1 MKFCTKLMLVS
12 LVFLLLKPSLVFAQT
27 YPDVVEL
34 KVEGNQQV
42 DTNYILSVVGTKV
55 GQPVDKEQL
64 DKDIEAIYNLGFF
77 AYVDVMIEPLVEG
90 VGVTYVVQENPIVRE
105 VRFEGNEVYTEEE
118 LKELVFTKPGNI
130 FNSVFFRHDLERIRD
145 KYQED
150 GYVMMRIQDVQI
162 QEGIITVK
170 ILEPK
175 VGEIVVQ
182 GNEKTETFVIERE
195 IKLKSGDYFNAKVLR
210 HSLNK
215 LQRLGYFETVNVGF
229 EPTEDP
235 SIVNIIVSVEE
246 QRTGRIGLTIGHGS
260 SSGWSGGLSYEDTNW
275 KGLGR
280 TASVGFETGK
290 RDQYWITYE
299 EPFMD
304 VDYYSW
310 RVNLF
315 RWEWEDIENYVGG
328 ESVFEYEE
336 TRTGISVGA
345 GKKFPRDP
353 RLSWY
358 ATLNWHDSDI
368 SEDSVNWFLF
378 RTDKEKKEL
387 IDWMKKYDIAGKY
400 IDRDATFDSEES
412 RKLATERIKDKYFN
426 EHMQSGKTFSV
437 TGRLQRSTLD
447 EYLSYPKGDVMSINV
462 EQALDF
468 LGSDWNFTKYWFEA
482 RYYTPVTR
490 IGEVFDIEL
499 GTRDT
504 PVLFAAR
511 VRAGFSSGDI
521 PFMDQYF
528 IGGDRDLRG
537 YEEDEFYG
545 TEMLLA
551 NFELRIPIEEAFG
564 LVFFYDAG
572 NAWGDSDPFIDY
584 LYKTVGHGAK
594 RSSSFDLSD
603 LHDSYGIGVRVRTP
617 LGNLRIDLAEGEY
630 ETYTHFGFGE
640 LF

>member
-1 MKFCTKLMLVS
+1 MKFFIRIVIFS
-12 LVFLLLKPSLVFAQT
+12 LVFMLLNSPLAFAQT
-27 YPDVVEL
+27 MPNVVAVE
-34 KVEGNQQV
+34 VEGNRQV
-42 DTNYILSVVGTKV
+42 DTNYILSIVGTKA
-55 GQPVDKEQL
+55 GQPAEREQI
-64 DKDIEAIYNLGFF
+64 DKDVEAIYNLGFF
-77 AYVDVMIEPLVEG
+77 SYVDVRVEPVADG
-90 VGVTYVVQENPIVRE
+90 IKVVYVVQENPVVKEI
-105 VRFEGNEVYTEEE
+105 RFEGNEVYSEDE

-130 FNSVFFRHDLERIRD
+130 FNSVFFRHDLERIRN

-150 GYVMMRIQDVQI
+150 GYAMMRVRDVQI
-162 QEGIITVK
+162 EEGVITVK

-175 VGEIVVQ
+175 VGEIAVQ
-182 GNEKTETFVIERE
+182 GNEKTKTYVIERE
-195 IKLKSGDYFNAKVLR
+195 IKLKPGDHFNAKVLR

-229 EPTEDP
+229 EPTQDP
-235 SIVNIIVSVEE
+235 AFVNIIVSVEE

-310 RVNLF
+310 RVNLY
-315 RWEWEDIENYVGG
+315 RWEWDDIENYIGG

-345 GKKFPRDP
+345 GKKFKRDP
-353 RLSWY
+353 KLSWY
-358 ATLNWHDSDI
+358 ATLDWHDSEISYDDI
-368 SEDSVNWFLF
+368 HWYSEFNKAA
-378 RTDKEKKEL
+378 KEVS
-387 IDWMKKYDIAGKY
+387 DNDTTGKY
-400 IDRDATFDSEES
+400 RGKEVKEIQRMYFD
-412 RKLATERIKDKYFN
+412 
-426 EHMQSGKTFSV
+426 EHMQSGKTFSI

-447 EYLSYPKGDVMSINV
+447 EYLSYPKGDVVSLNV

-468 LGSDWNFTKYWFEA
+468 LGSDWDFTKYWLEA

-490 IGEVFDIEL
+490 IGEIFDIDL
-499 GTRDT
+499 GTEDT
-504 PVLFAAR
+504 PVIFAAR
-511 VRAGFSSGDI
+511 VRAGFSSGEI

-528 IGGDRDLRG
+528 LGGDKDLRG

-545 TEMLLA
+545 TEMFLA
-551 NFELRIPIEEAFG
+551 NFEIRIPIEQAFG

-572 NAWGDSDPFIDY
+572 NAWGDSDPLIDY
-584 LYKTVGHGAK
+584 LYRTVGRGGS

>member
-1 MKFCTKLMLVS
+1 MKFFIRIVIFS
-12 LVFLLLKPSLVFAQT
+12 LVFMLLNSPLAFAQT
-27 YPDVVEL
+27 MPNVVAVE
-34 KVEGNQQV
+34 VEGNRQV
-42 DTNYILSVVGTKV
+42 DTNYILSIVGTKA
-55 GQPVDKEQL
+55 GQPAEREQI
-64 DKDIEAIYNLGFF
+64 DKDVEAIYNLGFF
-77 AYVDVMIEPLVEG
+77 SYVDVRVEPVADG
-90 VGVTYVVQENPIVRE
+90 IKVVYVVQENPVVKEI
-105 VRFEGNEVYTEEE
+105 RFEGNEVYSEDE

-130 FNSVFFRHDLERIRD
+130 FNSVFFRHDLERIRN

-150 GYVMMRIQDVQI
+150 GYAMMRVRDVQI
-162 QEGIITVK
+162 EEGVITVK

-175 VGEIVVQ
+175 VGEIAVQ
-182 GNEKTETFVIERE
+182 GNEKTKTYVIERE
-195 IKLKSGDYFNAKVLR
+195 IKLKPGDHFNAKVLR

-229 EPTEDP
+229 EPTQDP
-235 SIVNIIVSVEE
+235 AFVNIIVSVEE

-310 RVNLF
+310 RVNLY
-315 RWEWEDIENYVGG
+315 RWEWDDIENYIGG

-345 GKKFPRDP
+345 GKKFKRDP

-358 ATLNWHDSDI
+358 ATLDWYDSEISYDDI
-368 SEDSVNWFLF
+368 HWYSEFNKAA
-378 RTDKEKKEL
+378 KEVS
-387 IDWMKKYDIAGKY
+387 DNDTTGKY
-400 IDRDATFDSEES
+400 RGKEVKEIQRMYFD
-412 RKLATERIKDKYFN
+412 
-426 EHMQSGKTFSV
+426 EHMQSGKTFSI

-447 EYLSYPKGDVMSINV
+447 EYLSYPKGDVVSLNV

-468 LGSDWNFTKYWFEA
+468 LGSDWDFTKYWLEA

-490 IGEVFDIEL
+490 IGEIFDIDL
-499 GTRDT
+499 GTEDT
-504 PVLFAAR
+504 PVIFAAR
-511 VRAGFSSGDI
+511 VRAGFSSGEI

-528 IGGDRDLRG
+528 LGGDKDLRG

-545 TEMLLA
+545 TEMFLA
-551 NFELRIPIEEAFG
+551 NFEIRIPIEQAFG

-572 NAWGDSDPFIDY
+572 NAWGDSDPLIDY
-584 LYKTVGHGAK
+584 LYRTVGRGGS

>member
-195 IKLKSGDYFNAKVLR
+195 IKLKTGDYFNAKVLR

>member
-1 MKFCTKLMLVS
+1 MKFFIRIVIFS
-12 LVFLLLKPSLVFAQT
+12 LVFMLLNSPLAFAQT
-27 YPDVVEL
+27 MPNVVAVE
-34 KVEGNQQV
+34 VEGNRQV
-42 DTNYILSVVGTKV
+42 DTNYILSIVGTKV
-55 GQPVDKEQL
+55 GQPAEREQI
-64 DKDIEAIYNLGFF
+64 DKDVEAIYNLGFF
-77 AYVDVMIEPLVEG
+77 SYVDVRVEPVADG
-90 VGVTYVVQENPIVRE
+90 IKVVYVVQENPVVKEI
-105 VRFEGNEVYTEEE
+105 RFEGNEVYSEDE

-130 FNSVFFRHDLERIRD
+130 FNSVFFRHDLERIRN

-150 GYVMMRIQDVQI
+150 GYAMMRVRDVQI
-162 QEGIITVK
+162 EEGVITVK

-175 VGEIVVQ
+175 VGEIAVQ
-182 GNEKTETFVIERE
+182 GNEKTKTYVIERE
-195 IKLKSGDYFNAKVLR
+195 IKLKPGDHFNAKVLR

-229 EPTEDP
+229 EPTQDP
-235 SIVNIIVSVEE
+235 AFVNIIVSVEE

-310 RVNLF
+310 RVNLY
-315 RWEWEDIENYVGG
+315 RWEWDDIENYIGG

-345 GKKFPRDP
+345 GKKFKRDP

-358 ATLNWHDSDI
+358 ATLDWHDSDI
-368 SEDSVNWFLF
+368 PEDSINWYLF
-378 RTDKEKKEL
+378 RTPDERQDL
-387 IDWMKKYDIAGKY
+387 LNWMNEHDTSGKYAGKSVEEIQRMY
-400 IDRDATFDSEES
+400 FD
-412 RKLATERIKDKYFN
+412 
-426 EHMQSGKTFSV
+426 EHMQSGKTFSIS
-437 TGRLQRSTLD
+437 GRLQRSTLD
-447 EYLSYPKGDVMSINV
+447 EYLSYPKGDVVSLNV

-468 LGSDWNFTKYWFEA
+468 LGSDWDFTKYWLEA

-490 IGEVFDIEL
+490 IGEIFDIDL
-499 GTRDT
+499 GTEDT
-504 PVLFAAR
+504 PVIFAAR
-511 VRAGFSSGDI
+511 VRAGFSSGEI

-528 IGGDRDLRG
+528 LGGDKDLRG

-545 TEMLLA
+545 TEMFLA
-551 NFELRIPIEEAFG
+551 NFEIRIPIEQAFG

-572 NAWGDSDPFIDY
+572 NAWGDSDPLIDY
-584 LYKTVGHGAK
+584 LYRTVGRGGS

>member
-90 VGVTYVVQENPIVRE
+90 VRVTYVVQENPIVRE

-345 GKKFPRDP
+345 GKKLPRDP

-368 SEDSVNWFLF
+368 PEDSVNWFLF

-387 IDWMKKYDIAGKY
+387 IDWMVKHDVGKKY
-400 IDRDATFDSEES
+400 IDPES
-412 RKLATERIKDKYFN
+412 IGEIPDDEIVKRIQDKYFE
-426 EHMQSGKTFSV
+426 EHMKSGKTFSV

>member
-90 VGVTYVVQENPIVRE
+90 VRVTYVVQENPIVRE

-387 IDWMKKYDIAGKY
+387 IDWMVKHDVGKKY
-400 IDRDATFDSEES
+400 IDPES
-412 RKLATERIKDKYFN
+412 IGEIPDDEIVKRIQDKYFE

-572 NAWGDSDPFIDY
+572 NAWGDSDPFVDY
-584 LYKTVGHGAK
+584 LYRTVGHGAK
-594 RSSSFDLSD
+594 RTSSFDISD

>member
-1 MKFCTKLMLVS
+1 MKFFIRIVIFS
-12 LVFLLLKPSLVFAQT
+12 LVFMLLNSPLAFAQT
-27 YPDVVEL
+27 MPNVVAVE
-34 KVEGNQQV
+34 VEGNRQV
-42 DTNYILSVVGTKV
+42 DTNYILSIVGTKA
-55 GQPVDKEQL
+55 GQPAEREQI
-64 DKDIEAIYNLGFF
+64 DKDVEAIYNLGFF
-77 AYVDVMIEPLVEG
+77 SYVDVRVEPVADG
-90 VGVTYVVQENPIVRE
+90 IKVVYVVQENPVVKEI
-105 VRFEGNEVYTEEE
+105 RFEGNEVYSEDE

-130 FNSVFFRHDLERIRD
+130 FNSVFFRHDLERIRN

-150 GYVMMRIQDVQI
+150 GYAMMRVRDVQI
-162 QEGIITVK
+162 EEGVITVK

-175 VGEIVVQ
+175 VGEIAVQ
-182 GNEKTETFVIERE
+182 GNEKTKTYVIERE
-195 IKLKSGDYFNAKVLR
+195 IKLKPGDHFNAKVLR

-229 EPTEDP
+229 EPTQDP
-235 SIVNIIVSVEE
+235 AFVNIIVSVEE

-310 RVNLF
+310 RVNLY
-315 RWEWEDIENYVGG
+315 RWEWDDIENYIGG

-345 GKKFPRDP
+345 GKKFKRDP

-358 ATLNWHDSDI
+358 ATLDWHDSDI
-368 SEDSVNWFLF
+368 PYEDIIWRNEFKSAA
-378 RTDKEKKEL
+378 KEVS
-387 IDWMKKYDIAGKY
+387 DNDTTGKY
-400 IDRDATFDSEES
+400 RGKEVEEIQRIYFD
-412 RKLATERIKDKYFN
+412 
-426 EHMQSGKTFSV
+426 EHMQSGKTFSI

-447 EYLSYPKGDVMSINV
+447 EYLSYPKGDVVSLNV

-468 LGSDWNFTKYWFEA
+468 LGSDWDFTKYWLEA

-490 IGEVFDIEL
+490 IGEIFDIDL
-499 GTRDT
+499 GTEDT
-504 PVLFAAR
+504 PVIFAAR
-511 VRAGFSSGDI
+511 VRAGFSSGEI

-528 IGGDRDLRG
+528 LGGDKDLRG

-545 TEMLLA
+545 TEMFLA
-551 NFELRIPIEEAFG
+551 NFEIRIPIEQAFG

-572 NAWGDSDPFIDY
+572 NAWGDSDPLIDY
-584 LYKTVGHGAK
+584 LYRTVGRGGS

>member
-1 MKFCTKLMLVS
+1 MKFFIRIVIFS
-12 LVFLLLKPSLVFAQT
+12 LVFMLLNSPLAFAQT
-27 YPDVVEL
+27 MPNVVAVE
-34 KVEGNQQV
+34 VEGNRQV
-42 DTNYILSVVGTKV
+42 DTNYILSIVGTKA
-55 GQPVDKEQL
+55 GQPAEREQI
-64 DKDIEAIYNLGFF
+64 DKDVESIYNLGFF
-77 AYVDVMIEPLVEG
+77 SYVDVRVEPVADG
-90 VGVTYVVQENPIVRE
+90 IKVVYVVQENPVVKEI
-105 VRFEGNEVYTEEE
+105 RFEGNEVYSEDE

-130 FNSVFFRHDLERIRD
+130 FNSVFFRHDLERIRN

-150 GYVMMRIQDVQI
+150 GYAMMRVRDVQI
-162 QEGIITVK
+162 EEGVITVK

-175 VGEIVVQ
+175 VGEIAVQ
-182 GNEKTETFVIERE
+182 GNEKTKTYVIERE
-195 IKLKSGDYFNAKVLR
+195 IKLKPGDHFNAKVLR

-215 LQRLGYFETVNVGF
+215 LQRMGYFETVNVGF
-229 EPTEDP
+229 EPTQDP
-235 SIVNIIVSVEE
+235 AFVNIIVSVEE

-275 KGLGR
+275 KGLGH

-290 RDQYWITYE
+290 RDQYWISYE

-310 RVNLF
+310 RVNLY
-315 RWEWEDIENYVGG
+315 RWEWDDIENYIGG

-345 GKKFPRDP
+345 GKKFKRDP

-358 ATLNWHDSDI
+358 ATLDWHDSDI
-368 SEDSVNWFLF
+368 SYDDIRWYSDF
-378 RTDKEKKEL
+378 RSAAEEVSQSDTT
-387 IDWMKKYDIAGKY
+387 GKY
-400 IDRDATFDSEES
+400 KGKSVEEIQRIYFD
-412 RKLATERIKDKYFN
+412 
-426 EHMQSGKTFSV
+426 EHMQSGKTFSI

-447 EYLSYPKGDVMSINV
+447 EYLSYPKGDVVSLNV

-468 LGSDWNFTKYWFEA
+468 LGSDWDFTKYWLEA

-490 IGEVFDIEL
+490 IGEIFDIDL
-499 GTRDT
+499 GTEDT
-504 PVLFAAR
+504 PVIFAAR
-511 VRAGFSSGDI
+511 VRAGFSSGEI

-528 IGGDRDLRG
+528 LGGDRDLRG

-551 NFELRIPIEEAFG
+551 NFELRIPIEQAFG

-572 NAWGDSDPFIDY
+572 NAWGDSDPLIDH
-584 LYKTVGHGAK
+584 LYRTVGHGGR
-594 RSSSFDLSD
+594 RSSSFDISD

>member
-90 VGVTYVVQENPIVRE
+90 VRVTYVVQENPIVRE

-378 RTDKEKKEL
+378 RTDKERKEL

-400 IDRDATFDSEES
+400 IDRNAYFDDEFS
-412 RKLATERIKDKYFN
+412 RWLATEKIKDKYFE

-594 RSSSFDLSD
+594 RSSSFDISD

>member
-90 VGVTYVVQENPIVRE
+90 VRVTYVVQENPIVRE

-368 SEDSVNWFLF
+368 PEDSVNWFLF

-387 IDWMKKYDIAGKY
+387 IDWMVKHDVGKKY
-400 IDRDATFDSEES
+400 IDPES
-412 RKLATERIKDKYFN
+412 IGEIPDDEIVKRIQDKYFE

>member
-1 MKFCTKLMLVS
+1 MKFFIRIVIFS
-12 LVFLLLKPSLVFAQT
+12 LVFMLLNSPLAFAQT
-27 YPDVVEL
+27 MPNVVAVE
-34 KVEGNQQV
+34 VEGNRQV
-42 DTNYILSVVGTKV
+42 DTNYILSIVGTKA
-55 GQPVDKEQL
+55 GQPAEREQI
-64 DKDIEAIYNLGFF
+64 DKDVEAIYNLGFF
-77 AYVDVMIEPLVEG
+77 SYVDVRVEPVADG
-90 VGVTYVVQENPIVRE
+90 IKVVYVVQENPVVKEI
-105 VRFEGNEVYTEEE
+105 RFEGNEVYSEDE

-130 FNSVFFRHDLERIRD
+130 FNSVFFRHDLERIRN

-150 GYVMMRIQDVQI
+150 GYAMMRVRDVQI
-162 QEGIITVK
+162 EEGVITVK

-175 VGEIVVQ
+175 VGEIAVQ
-182 GNEKTETFVIERE
+182 GNEKTKTYVIERE
-195 IKLKSGDYFNAKVLR
+195 IKLKPGDHFNAKVLR

-229 EPTEDP
+229 EPTQDP
-235 SIVNIIVSVEE
+235 AFVNIIVSVEE

-310 RVNLF
+310 RVNLY
-315 RWEWEDIENYVGG
+315 RWEWDDIENYIGG

-345 GKKFPRDP
+345 GKKFKRDP

-358 ATLNWHDSDI
+358 ATLDWHDSEISYDDI
-368 SEDSVNWFLF
+368 HWYSEFNKAA
-378 RTDKEKKEL
+378 KEVS
-387 IDWMKKYDIAGKY
+387 DNDTTGKY
-400 IDRDATFDSEES
+400 RGKEVKEIQRMYFD
-412 RKLATERIKDKYFN
+412 
-426 EHMQSGKTFSV
+426 EHMQSGKTFSI

-447 EYLSYPKGDVMSINV
+447 EYLSYPKGDVVSLNV

-468 LGSDWNFTKYWFEA
+468 LGSDWDFTKYWLEA

-490 IGEVFDIEL
+490 IGEIFDIDL
-499 GTRDT
+499 GTEDT
-504 PVLFAAR
+504 PVIFAAR
-511 VRAGFSSGDI
+511 VRAGFSSGEI

-528 IGGDRDLRG
+528 LGGDKDLRG

-545 TEMLLA
+545 TEMFLA
-551 NFELRIPIEEAFG
+551 NFEIRIPIEQAFG

-572 NAWGDSDPFIDY
+572 NAWGDSDPLIDY
-584 LYKTVGHGAK
+584 LYRTVGHGGS

>member
-1 MKFCTKLMLVS
+1 MKFFIRIVIFS
-12 LVFLLLKPSLVFAQT
+12 LVFMLLNSPLAFAQT
-27 YPDVVEL
+27 MPNVVAVE
-34 KVEGNQQV
+34 VEGNRQV
-42 DTNYILSVVGTKV
+42 DTNYILSIVGTKA
-55 GQPVDKEQL
+55 GQPAEREQI
-64 DKDIEAIYNLGFF
+64 DKDVEAIYNLGFF
-77 AYVDVMIEPLVEG
+77 SYVDVRVEPVADG
-90 VGVTYVVQENPIVRE
+90 IKVVYVVQENPVVKEI
-105 VRFEGNEVYTEEE
+105 RFEGNEVYSEDE

-130 FNSVFFRHDLERIRD
+130 FNSVFFRHDLERIRN
-145 KYQED
+145 KYQDD
-150 GYVMMRIQDVQI
+150 GYAMMRVRDVQI
-162 QEGIITVK
+162 EEGVITVK

-175 VGEIVVQ
+175 VGEIAVQ
-182 GNEKTETFVIERE
+182 GNEKTKTYVIERE
-195 IKLKSGDYFNAKVLR
+195 IKLKPGDHFNAKVLR

-229 EPTEDP
+229 EPTQDP
-235 SIVNIIVSVEE
+235 AFVNIIVSVEE
-246 QRTGRIGLTIGHGS
+246 QRTGRIGLTMGHGS

-275 KGLGR
+275 KGLGH

-310 RVNLF
+310 RVNLY
-315 RWEWEDIENYVGG
+315 RWEWDDIENYIGG

-345 GKKFPRDP
+345 GKKFKRDP

-358 ATLNWHDSDI
+358 ATLDWHDSDI
-368 SEDSVNWFLF
+368 PYDDIRWYKDFERAAEEV
-378 RTDKEKKEL
+378 RETDTT
-387 IDWMKKYDIAGKY
+387 GKY
-400 IDRDATFDSEES
+400 
-412 RKLATERIKDKYFN
+412 KDKTVEEIQRIYFD
-426 EHMQSGKTFSV
+426 EHMQSGKTFSI

-447 EYLSYPKGDVMSINV
+447 EYLSYPKGDVVSLNV

-468 LGSDWNFTKYWFEA
+468 LGSDWDFTKYWLEA

-490 IGEVFDIEL
+490 IGEVFDIDL
-499 GTRDT
+499 GTEDT
-504 PVLFAAR
+504 PVIFAAR
-511 VRAGFSSGDI
+511 VRAGFSSGEI

-528 IGGDRDLRG
+528 LGGDRDLRG

-545 TEMLLA
+545 TEMFLA
-551 NFELRIPIEEAFG
+551 NFELRIPIEQAFG

-572 NAWGDSDPFIDY
+572 NAWGDSDPLIDQ
-584 LYKTVGHGAK
+584 LYRTVGRGER

>member
-1 MKFCTKLMLVS
+1 MKFFIRIVIFS
-12 LVFLLLKPSLVFAQT
+12 LVFMLLNSPLAFAQT
-27 YPDVVEL
+27 MPNVVAVE
-34 KVEGNQQV
+34 VEGNRQV
-42 DTNYILSVVGTKV
+42 DTNYILSIVGTKA
-55 GQPVDKEQL
+55 GQPAEREQI
-64 DKDIEAIYNLGFF
+64 DKDVEAIYNLGFF
-77 AYVDVMIEPLVEG
+77 SYVDVRVEPVADG
-90 VGVTYVVQENPIVRE
+90 IKVVYVVQENPVVKEI
-105 VRFEGNEVYTEEE
+105 RFEGNEVYSEDE

-130 FNSVFFRHDLERIRD
+130 FNSVFFRHDLERIRN

-150 GYVMMRIQDVQI
+150 GYAMMRVRDVQI
-162 QEGIITVK
+162 EEGVITVK

-175 VGEIVVQ
+175 VGEIAVQ
-182 GNEKTETFVIERE
+182 GNEKTKTYVIERE
-195 IKLKSGDYFNAKVLR
+195 IKLKPGDHFNAKVLR

-229 EPTEDP
+229 EPTQDP
-235 SIVNIIVSVEE
+235 AFVNIIVSVEE

-310 RVNLF
+310 RVNLY
-315 RWEWEDIENYVGG
+315 RWEWDDIENYIGG

-345 GKKFPRDP
+345 GKKFKRDP

-358 ATLNWHDSDI
+358 ATLDWHDSEISYDDI
-368 SEDSVNWFLF
+368 HWYSEFNKAA
-378 RTDKEKKEL
+378 KEVS
-387 IDWMKKYDIAGKY
+387 DNDTTGKY
-400 IDRDATFDSEES
+400 RGKEVEEIQRIYFD
-412 RKLATERIKDKYFN
+412 
-426 EHMQSGKTFSV
+426 EHMQSGKTFSI

-447 EYLSYPKGDVMSINV
+447 EYLSYPKGDVVSLNV

-468 LGSDWNFTKYWFEA
+468 LGSDWDFTKYWLEA

-490 IGEVFDIEL
+490 IGEIFDIDL
-499 GTRDT
+499 GTEDT
-504 PVLFAAR
+504 PVIFAAR
-511 VRAGFSSGDI
+511 VRAGFSSGEI

-528 IGGDRDLRG
+528 LGGDKDLRG

-545 TEMLLA
+545 TEMFLA
-551 NFELRIPIEEAFG
+551 NFEIRIPIEQAFG

-572 NAWGDSDPFIDY
+572 NAWGDSDPLIDY
-584 LYKTVGHGAK
+584 LYRTVGRGGS

>member
-1 MKFCTKLMLVS
+1 
-12 LVFLLLKPSLVFAQT
+12 
-27 YPDVVEL
+27 
-34 KVEGNQQV
+34 V
-42 DTNYILSVVGTKV
+42 DTNYILSIVGTKA
-55 GQPVDKEQL
+55 GQPAEREQI
-64 DKDIEAIYNLGFF
+64 DKDVEAIYNLGFF
-77 AYVDVMIEPLVEG
+77 SYVDVRVEPVADG
-90 VGVTYVVQENPIVRE
+90 IKVVYVVQENPVVKEI
-105 VRFEGNEVYTEEE
+105 RFEGNEVYSEDE

-130 FNSVFFRHDLERIRD
+130 FNSVFFRHDLERIRN

-150 GYVMMRIQDVQI
+150 GYAMMRVRDVQI
-162 QEGIITVK
+162 EEGVITVK

-175 VGEIVVQ
+175 VGEIAVQ
-182 GNEKTETFVIERE
+182 GNEKTKTYVIERE
-195 IKLKSGDYFNAKVLR
+195 IKLKPGDHFNAKVLR

-229 EPTEDP
+229 EPTQDP
-235 SIVNIIVSVEE
+235 AFVNIIVSVEE

-310 RVNLF
+310 RVNLY
-315 RWEWEDIENYVGG
+315 RWEWDDIENYIGG

-345 GKKFPRDP
+345 GKKFKRDP

-358 ATLNWHDSDI
+358 ATLDWHDSEISYDDI
-368 SEDSVNWFLF
+368 HWYSEFNKAA
-378 RTDKEKKEL
+378 KEVS
-387 IDWMKKYDIAGKY
+387 DNDTTGKY
-400 IDRDATFDSEES
+400 RGKEVKEIQRMYFD
-412 RKLATERIKDKYFN
+412 
-426 EHMQSGKTFSV
+426 EHMQSGKTFSI

-447 EYLSYPKGDVMSINV
+447 EYLSYPKGDVVSLNV

-468 LGSDWNFTKYWFEA
+468 LGSDWDFTKYWLEA

-490 IGEVFDIEL
+490 IGEIFDIDL
-499 GTRDT
+499 GTEDT
-504 PVLFAAR
+504 PVIFAAR
-511 VRAGFSSGDI
+511 VRAGFSSGEI

-528 IGGDRDLRG
+528 LGGDKDLRG

-545 TEMLLA
+545 TEMFLA
-551 NFELRIPIEEAFG
+551 NFEIRIPIEQAFG

-572 NAWGDSDPFIDY
+572 NAWGDSDPLIDY
-584 LYKTVGHGAK
+584 LYRTVGRGGS

>member
-1 MKFCTKLMLVS
+1 MKFFIRIVIFS
-12 LVFLLLKPSLVFAQT
+12 LVFMLLNSPLAFAQT
-27 YPDVVEL
+27 MPNVVAVE
-34 KVEGNQQV
+34 VEGNRQV
-42 DTNYILSVVGTKV
+42 DTNYILSIVGTKA
-55 GQPVDKEQL
+55 GQPAEREQI
-64 DKDIEAIYNLGFF
+64 DKDVEAIYNLGFF
-77 AYVDVMIEPLVEG
+77 SYVDVRVEPVADG
-90 VGVTYVVQENPIVRE
+90 IKVVYVVQENPVVKEI
-105 VRFEGNEVYTEEE
+105 RFEGNEVYSEDE

-130 FNSVFFRHDLERIRD
+130 FNSVFFRHDLERIRN

-150 GYVMMRIQDVQI
+150 GYAMMRVRDVQI
-162 QEGIITVK
+162 EEGVITVK

-175 VGEIVVQ
+175 VGEIAVQ
-182 GNEKTETFVIERE
+182 GNEKTKTYVIERE
-195 IKLKSGDYFNAKVLR
+195 IKLKPGDHFNAKVLR

-229 EPTEDP
+229 EPTQDP
-235 SIVNIIVSVEE
+235 AFVNIIVSVEE

-310 RVNLF
+310 RVNLY
-315 RWEWEDIENYVGG
+315 RWEWDDIENYIGG

-345 GKKFPRDP
+345 GKKFKRDP

-358 ATLNWHDSDI
+358 ATLDWHDSEISYDDI
-368 SEDSVNWFLF
+368 HWYSEFNKAA
-378 RTDKEKKEL
+378 KEVS
-387 IDWMKKYDIAGKY
+387 DNDTTGKY
-400 IDRDATFDSEES
+400 RGKEVKEIQRMYFD
-412 RKLATERIKDKYFN
+412 
-426 EHMQSGKTFSV
+426 EHMQSGKTFSI

-447 EYLSYPKGDVMSINV
+447 EYLSYPKGDVVSLNV

-468 LGSDWNFTKYWFEA
+468 LGSDWDFTKYWLEA

-490 IGEVFDIEL
+490 IGEIFDIDL
-499 GTRDT
+499 GTEDT
-504 PVLFAAR
+504 PVIFAAR
-511 VRAGFSSGDI
+511 VRAGFSSGEI

-528 IGGDRDLRG
+528 LGGDKDLRG

-545 TEMLLA
+545 TEMFLA
-551 NFELRIPIEEAFG
+551 NFEIRIPIEQAFG

-572 NAWGDSDPFIDY
+572 NAWGDSDPLIDY
-584 LYKTVGHGAK
+584 LYKTVGHGGS

>member
-1 MKFCTKLMLVS
+1 MKFFTRIVIFS
-12 LVFLLLKPSLVFAQT
+12 LVFMLVNSPLAFAQT
-27 YPDVVEL
+27 MPDVVAVE
-34 KVEGNQQV
+34 VEGNRQV
-42 DTNYILSVVGTKV
+42 DTNYILSIVGTKA
-55 GQPVDKEQL
+55 GQPADREQI
-64 DKDIEAIYNLGFF
+64 DKDVEAIYNLGFF
-77 AYVDVMIEPLVEG
+77 SYVDVRVEPVADG
-90 VGVTYVVQENPIVRE
+90 IKVVYVVQENPVVRE
-105 VRFEGNEVYTEEE
+105 IRFEGNEVYSEDE

-130 FNSVFFRHDLERIRD
+130 FNSVFFRHDLERIRN
-145 KYQED
+145 KYQDD
-150 GYVMMRIQDVQI
+150 GYAMMRVRDVQI
-162 QEGIITVK
+162 EEGVITVK

-175 VGEIVVQ
+175 VGEIAVQ
-182 GNEKTETFVIERE
+182 GNEKTKTYVIERE
-195 IKLKSGDYFNAKVLR
+195 IKLKPGDHFNAKVLR

-229 EPTEDP
+229 EPTQDP
-235 SIVNIIVSVEE
+235 AFVNIIVSVEE

-275 KGLGR
+275 KGLGH

-310 RVNLF
+310 RVNLY
-315 RWEWEDIENYVGG
+315 RWEWDDIENYIGG

-345 GKKFPRDP
+345 GKKFKRDP

-358 ATLNWHDSDI
+358 ATLDWHDSDI
-368 SEDSVNWFLF
+368 PYDDIRWYKDFERAAEEV
-378 RTDKEKKEL
+378 RETDTT
-387 IDWMKKYDIAGKY
+387 GKY
-400 IDRDATFDSEES
+400 
-412 RKLATERIKDKYFN
+412 KDKTVEEIQRIYFD
-426 EHMQSGKTFSV
+426 EHMQSGKTFSI

-447 EYLSYPKGDVMSINV
+447 EYLSYPKGDVVSLNV

-468 LGSDWNFTKYWFEA
+468 LGSDWDFTKYWLEA

-490 IGEVFDIEL
+490 IGEVFDIDL
-499 GTRDT
+499 GTEDT
-504 PVLFAAR
+504 PVIFAAR
-511 VRAGFSSGDI
+511 VRAGFSSGEI

-528 IGGDRDLRG
+528 LGGDRDLRG

-545 TEMLLA
+545 TEMFLA
-551 NFELRIPIEEAFG
+551 NFELRIPIEQAFG

-572 NAWGDSDPFIDY
+572 NAWGDSDPLIDQ
-584 LYKTVGHGAK
+584 LYRTVGRGER

>member
-1 MKFCTKLMLVS
+1 MKFFIRIVIFS
-12 LVFLLLKPSLVFAQT
+12 LVFMLLNSPLAFAQT
-27 YPDVVEL
+27 MPNVVAVE
-34 KVEGNQQV
+34 VEGNRQV
-42 DTNYILSVVGTKV
+42 DTNYILSIVGTKA
-55 GQPVDKEQL
+55 GQPAEREQI
-64 DKDIEAIYNLGFF
+64 DKDVEAIYNLGFF
-77 AYVDVMIEPLVEG
+77 SYVDVRVEPVADG
-90 VGVTYVVQENPIVRE
+90 IKVVYVVQENPVVKEI
-105 VRFEGNEVYTEEE
+105 RFEGNEVYSEDE

-130 FNSVFFRHDLERIRD
+130 FNSVFFRHDLERIRN

-150 GYVMMRIQDVQI
+150 GYAMMRVRDVQI
-162 QEGIITVK
+162 EEGVITVK

-175 VGEIVVQ
+175 VGEIAVQ
-182 GNEKTETFVIERE
+182 GNEKTKTYVIERE
-195 IKLKSGDYFNAKVLR
+195 IKLKPGDHFNAKVLR

-229 EPTEDP
+229 EPTQDP
-235 SIVNIIVSVEE
+235 AFVNIIVSVEE

-310 RVNLF
+310 RVNLY
-315 RWEWEDIENYVGG
+315 RWEWDDIENYIGG

-345 GKKFPRDP
+345 GKKFKRDP
-353 RLSWY
+353 KLSWY
-358 ATLNWHDSDI
+358 ATLDWHDSEISYDDI
-368 SEDSVNWFLF
+368 HWYSEFNKAAYQVSQND
-378 RTDKEKKEL
+378 TTG
-387 IDWMKKYDIAGKY
+387 KYAGKSVEEIQRIY
-400 IDRDATFDSEES
+400 FD
-412 RKLATERIKDKYFN
+412 
-426 EHMQSGKTFSV
+426 EHMQSGKTFSI

-447 EYLSYPKGDVMSINV
+447 EYLSYPKGDVVSLNV

-468 LGSDWNFTKYWFEA
+468 LGSDWDFTKYWLEA

-490 IGEVFDIEL
+490 IGEIFDIDL
-499 GTRDT
+499 GTEDT
-504 PVLFAAR
+504 PVIFAAR
-511 VRAGFSSGDI
+511 VRAGFSSGEI

-528 IGGDRDLRG
+528 LGGDKDLRG

-545 TEMLLA
+545 TEMFLA
-551 NFELRIPIEEAFG
+551 NFEIRIPIEQAFG

-572 NAWGDSDPFIDY
+572 NAWGDSDPLIDY
-584 LYKTVGHGAK
+584 LYRTVGRGGS

>member
-90 VGVTYVVQENPIVRE
+90 VRVTYVVQENPIVRE

-378 RTDKEKKEL
+378 RTDKEKEEL

-584 LYKTVGHGAK
+584 LYRTVGHGAK
-594 RSSSFDLSD
+594 RTSSFDISD

>member
-1 MKFCTKLMLVS
+1 MKFFIRIVISS
-12 LVFLLLKPSLVFAQT
+12 LVFMLLNSPLAFAQT
-27 YPDVVEL
+27 MPNVVAVE
-34 KVEGNQQV
+34 VEGNRQV
-42 DTNYILSVVGTKV
+42 DTNYILSIVGTKA
-55 GQPVDKEQL
+55 GQPAEREQI
-64 DKDIEAIYNLGFF
+64 DKDVEAIYNLGFF
-77 AYVDVMIEPLVEG
+77 SYVDVRVEPVADG
-90 VGVTYVVQENPIVRE
+90 IKVVYVVQENPVVKEI
-105 VRFEGNEVYTEEE
+105 RFEGNEVYSEDE

-130 FNSVFFRHDLERIRD
+130 FNSVFFRHDLERIRN

-150 GYVMMRIQDVQI
+150 GYAMMRVRDVQI
-162 QEGIITVK
+162 EEGIITVK

-175 VGEIVVQ
+175 VGEIAVQ
-182 GNEKTETFVIERE
+182 GNEKTKTYVIERE
-195 IKLKSGDYFNAKVLR
+195 IKLKPGDHFNAKVLR

-215 LQRLGYFETVNVGF
+215 LQRMGYFETVNVGF
-229 EPTEDP
+229 EPTQDP
-235 SIVNIIVSVEE
+235 AFVNIIVSVEE

-275 KGLGR
+275 KGLGH

-290 RDQYWITYE
+290 RDQYWISYE

-310 RVNLF
+310 RVNLY
-315 RWEWEDIENYVGG
+315 RWEWDDIENYIGG
-328 ESVFEYEE
+328 ESIFEYEE

-345 GKKFPRDP
+345 GKKFKRDP

-358 ATLNWHDSDI
+358 ATLDWHDSDI
-368 SEDSVNWFLF
+368 SYDDIRWYSDFV
-378 RTDKEKKEL
+378 RAAAAVSQSDTTGKYTDKSVEE
-387 IDWMKKYDIAGKY
+387 IQRIY
-400 IDRDATFDSEES
+400 FD
-412 RKLATERIKDKYFN
+412 
-426 EHMQSGKTFSV
+426 EHMQSGKTFSI

-447 EYLSYPKGDVMSINV
+447 EYLSYPKGDVVSLNV

-468 LGSDWNFTKYWFEA
+468 LGSDWDFTKYWLEA

-490 IGEVFDIEL
+490 IGEIFDIDL
-499 GTRDT
+499 GTEDT
-504 PVLFAAR
+504 PVIFAAR
-511 VRAGFSSGDI
+511 VRAGFSSGEI

-528 IGGDRDLRG
+528 LGGDRDLRG

-551 NFELRIPIEEAFG
+551 NFELRIPIEQAFG

-572 NAWGDSDPFIDY
+572 NAWGDSDPLIDY
-584 LYKTVGHGAK
+584 LYKTVGHGES

>member
-1 MKFCTKLMLVS
+1 MKFFIRIVIFS
-12 LVFLLLKPSLVFAQT
+12 LVFMLLNSPLAFAQT
-27 YPDVVEL
+27 MPNVVAVE
-34 KVEGNQQV
+34 VEGNRQV
-42 DTNYILSVVGTKV
+42 DTNYILSIVGTKA
-55 GQPVDKEQL
+55 GQPAEREQI
-64 DKDIEAIYNLGFF
+64 DKDVESIYNLGFF
-77 AYVDVMIEPLVEG
+77 SYVDVRVEPVADG
-90 VGVTYVVQENPIVRE
+90 IKVVYVVQENPVVKEI
-105 VRFEGNEVYTEEE
+105 RFEGNEVYSEDE

-130 FNSVFFRHDLERIRD
+130 FNSVFFRHDLERIRN

-150 GYVMMRIQDVQI
+150 GYAMMRVRDVQI
-162 QEGIITVK
+162 EEGVITVK

-175 VGEIVVQ
+175 VGEIAVQ
-182 GNEKTETFVIERE
+182 GNEKTKTYVIERE
-195 IKLKSGDYFNAKVLR
+195 IKLKPGDHFNAKVLR

-215 LQRLGYFETVNVGF
+215 LQRMGYFETVNVGF
-229 EPTEDP
+229 EPTQDP
-235 SIVNIIVSVEE
+235 AFVNIIVSVEE

-275 KGLGR
+275 KGLGH

-290 RDQYWITYE
+290 RDQYWISYE

-310 RVNLF
+310 RVNLY
-315 RWEWEDIENYVGG
+315 RWEWDDIENYIGG

-345 GKKFPRDP
+345 GKKFKHDP

-358 ATLNWHDSDI
+358 ATLDWHDSDI
-368 SEDSVNWFLF
+368 SYDDIRWYSDF
-378 RTDKEKKEL
+378 RSAAEEVSQSDTT
-387 IDWMKKYDIAGKY
+387 GKY
-400 IDRDATFDSEES
+400 KGKSVEEIQRIYFD
-412 RKLATERIKDKYFN
+412 
-426 EHMQSGKTFSV
+426 EHMQSGKTFSI

-447 EYLSYPKGDVMSINV
+447 EYLSYPKGDVVSLNV

-468 LGSDWNFTKYWFEA
+468 LGSDWDFTKYWLEA

-490 IGEVFDIEL
+490 IGEIFDIDL
-499 GTRDT
+499 GTEDT
-504 PVLFAAR
+504 PVIFAAR
-511 VRAGFSSGDI
+511 VRAGFSSGEI

-528 IGGDRDLRG
+528 LGGDRDLRG

-545 TEMLLA
+545 TEMFLA
-551 NFELRIPIEEAFG
+551 NFELRIPIEQAFG

-572 NAWGDSDPFIDY
+572 NAWGDSDPLIDH
-584 LYKTVGHGAK
+584 LYRTVGHGGR
-594 RSSSFDLSD
+594 RSSSFDISD

>member
-1 MKFCTKLMLVS
+1 MKFCIRIVIFS
-12 LVFLLLKPSLVFAQT
+12 LVFMLLNSALAFAQT
-27 YPDVVEL
+27 MPNVVTVE
-34 KVEGNQQV
+34 VEGNQQV
-42 DTNYILSVVGTKV
+42 DTNYILSIVGTKA
-55 GQPVDKEQL
+55 GQPAEREQI
-64 DKDIEAIYNLGFF
+64 DKDVEAIYNLGFF
-77 AYVDVMIEPLVEG
+77 SYVDVRVEPVADG
-90 VGVTYVVQENPIVRE
+90 IKVVYVVQENPVVKEI
-105 VRFEGNEVYTEEE
+105 RFEGNEVYSEEE

-130 FNSVFFRHDLERIRD
+130 FNSVFFRHDLERIRN
-145 KYQED
+145 KYQDD
-150 GYVMMRIQDVQI
+150 GYAMMRVRDVQI
-162 QEGIITVK
+162 EEGIITVK

-175 VGEIVVQ
+175 VGEIAVQ
-182 GNEKTETFVIERE
+182 GNDKTKTYVIERE
-195 IKLKSGDYFNAKVLR
+195 IKLKPGDHFNAKVLR

-229 EPTEDP
+229 EPTQDP
-235 SIVNIIVSVEE
+235 ALVNIIVSVEE

-280 TASVGFETGK
+280 RASVGFETGK
-290 RDQYWITYE
+290 RDQYWISYE

-310 RVNLF
+310 RVNLY
-315 RWEWEDIENYVGG
+315 RWEWDDIENYIGG

-345 GKKFPRDP
+345 GKKFARDP

-358 ATLNWHDSDI
+358 ATLDWHDSNISYDDI
-368 SEDSVNWFLF
+368 RWYSDFVRAAEEVSQSD
-378 RTDKEKKEL
+378 TT
-387 IDWMKKYDIAGKY
+387 GKY
-400 IDRDATFDSEES
+400 TGKSVEEIQ
-412 RKLATERIKDKYFN
+412 RIYFN

-437 TGRLQRSTLD
+437 TGRVQRSTLD
-447 EYLSYPKGDVMSINV
+447 EYLSYPKGDVVSLNV

-468 LGSDWNFTKYWFEA
+468 LGSDWNFTKYWLEA

-490 IGEVFDIEL
+490 IGEIFDIDL
-499 GTRDT
+499 GTEDT
-504 PVLFAAR
+504 PVIFAAR
-511 VRAGFSSGDI
+511 VRAGFSSGEI

-528 IGGDRDLRG
+528 LGGDKDLRG

-545 TEMLLA
+545 TEMFLA
-551 NFELRIPIEEAFG
+551 NFEIRIPIEQAFG
-564 LVFFYDAG
+564 LVFFYDVG
-572 NAWGDSDPFIDY
+572 NAWGDSDPLIDY
-584 LYKTVGHGAK
+584 LYRTVGHGGK

>member
-55 GQPVDKEQL
+55 GQPADKEQL

-77 AYVDVMIEPLVEG
+77 AYVDVMIEPQDEG
-90 VGVTYVVQENPIVRE
+90 VRVTYVVQENPVVRE

-118 LKELVFTKPGNI
+118 LKALVFTKPGNI

-162 QEGIITVK
+162 QEGVITVK

-195 IKLKSGDYFNAKVLR
+195 IKLKSGDHFNAKVLR

-229 EPTEDP
+229 EPTEEP

-275 KGLGR
+275 KGTGR
-280 TASVGFETGK
+280 TASIGFETGK

-368 SEDSVNWFLF
+368 PEDSVNWFLF
-378 RTDKEKKEL
+378 RTDRERKEL

-400 IDRDATFDSEES
+400 IDRNANFDDEFS
-412 RKLATERIKDKYFN
+412 RWLATEKIKDKYFE

-437 TGRLQRSTLD
+437 TGRVQRSTLD

-490 IGEVFDIEL
+490 IGEIFDIEL

-511 VRAGFSSGDI
+511 VRAGFSSGEI

>member
-1 MKFCTKLMLVS
+1 MKFFIRIVIFS
-12 LVFLLLKPSLVFAQT
+12 LVFMLLNSPLAFAQT
-27 YPDVVEL
+27 MPNVVAVE
-34 KVEGNQQV
+34 VEGNRQV
-42 DTNYILSVVGTKV
+42 DTNYILSIVGTKA
-55 GQPVDKEQL
+55 GQPAEREQI
-64 DKDIEAIYNLGFF
+64 DKDVEAIYNLGFF
-77 AYVDVMIEPLVEG
+77 SYVDVRVEPVADG
-90 VGVTYVVQENPIVRE
+90 IKVVYVVQENPVVKEI
-105 VRFEGNEVYTEEE
+105 RFEGNEVYSEDE

-130 FNSVFFRHDLERIRD
+130 FNSVFFRHDLERIRN

-150 GYVMMRIQDVQI
+150 GYAMMRVRDVQI
-162 QEGIITVK
+162 EEGVITVK

-175 VGEIVVQ
+175 VGEIAVQ
-182 GNEKTETFVIERE
+182 GNEKTKTYVIERE
-195 IKLKSGDYFNAKVLR
+195 IKLKPGDHFNAKVLR

-229 EPTEDP
+229 EPTQDP
-235 SIVNIIVSVEE
+235 AFVNIIVSVEE

-310 RVNLF
+310 RVNLY
-315 RWEWEDIENYVGG
+315 RWEWDDIENYIGG
-328 ESVFEYEE
+328 ERVFEYEE

-345 GKKFPRDP
+345 GKKFKRDP

-358 ATLNWHDSDI
+358 ATLDWHDSDI
-368 SEDSVNWFLF
+368 PYDDINWGNENDPFA
-378 RTDKEKKEL
+378 RAAEEVRKTDTT
-387 IDWMKKYDIAGKY
+387 GKY
-400 IDRDATFDSEES
+400 
-412 RKLATERIKDKYFN
+412 KDKTVEEIQRIYFD
-426 EHMQSGKTFSV
+426 EHMQSGKTFSI

-447 EYLSYPKGDVMSINV
+447 EYLSYPKGDVVSLNV

-468 LGSDWNFTKYWFEA
+468 LGSDWDFTKYWLEA

-490 IGEVFDIEL
+490 IGEIFDIDL
-499 GTRDT
+499 GTEDT
-504 PVLFAAR
+504 PVIFAAR
-511 VRAGFSSGDI
+511 VRAGFSSGEI

-528 IGGDRDLRG
+528 LGGDRDLRG

-545 TEMLLA
+545 TEMFLA
-551 NFELRIPIEEAFG
+551 NFELRIPIEQAFG

-572 NAWGDSDPFIDY
+572 NAWGDSDPLIDY
-584 LYKTVGHGAK
+584 LYKTVGHGES

>member
-90 VGVTYVVQENPIVRE
+90 VRVTYVVQENPIVRE

-387 IDWMKKYDIAGKY
+387 IDWMVKHDVGKKY
-400 IDRDATFDSEES
+400 IDPES
-412 RKLATERIKDKYFN
+412 IGEIPDDEIVKRIQDKYFE
-426 EHMQSGKTFSV
+426 EHMKSGKTFSV

-572 NAWGDSDPFIDY
+572 NAWGDSDPFVDY
-584 LYKTVGHGAK
+584 LYRTVGHGAK
-594 RSSSFDLSD
+594 RTSSFDISD

>member
-195 IKLKSGDYFNAKVLR
+195 IKLKTGDYFNAKVLR

-368 SEDSVNWFLF
+368 PEDSVNWFLF

-387 IDWMKKYDIAGKY
+387 IDWMVKHDVGKKY
-400 IDRDATFDSEES
+400 IDPES
-412 RKLATERIKDKYFN
+412 IGEIPDDEIVKRIQDKYFE
-426 EHMQSGKTFSV
+426 EHMKSGKTFSV
-437 TGRLQRSTLD
+437 TGRFQRSTLD

>member
-1 MKFCTKLMLVS
+1 MKFFTRIVIFS
-12 LVFLLLKPSLVFAQT
+12 LVFMLVNSPLAFAQT
-27 YPDVVEL
+27 MPNVVAVE
-34 KVEGNQQV
+34 VEGNRQV
-42 DTNYILSVVGTKV
+42 DTNYILSIVGTKA
-55 GQPVDKEQL
+55 GQPADREQI
-64 DKDIEAIYNLGFF
+64 DKDVEAIYNLGFF
-77 AYVDVMIEPLVEG
+77 SYVDVRVEPVADG
-90 VGVTYVVQENPIVRE
+90 IKVVYVVQENPVVKEI
-105 VRFEGNEVYTEEE
+105 RFEGNEVYSEDE

-130 FNSVFFRHDLERIRD
+130 FNSVFFRHDLERIRN
-145 KYQED
+145 KYQDD
-150 GYVMMRIQDVQI
+150 GYAMMRVRDVQI
-162 QEGIITVK
+162 EEGVITVK

-175 VGEIVVQ
+175 VGEIAVQ
-182 GNEKTETFVIERE
+182 GNEKTQTYVIERE
-195 IKLKSGDYFNAKVLR
+195 IKLKPGDHFNAKVLR

-215 LQRLGYFETVNVGF
+215 LQRMGYFETVNVGF
-229 EPTEDP
+229 EPTQDP
-235 SIVNIIVSVEE
+235 AFVNIIVSVEE

-275 KGLGR
+275 KGLGH

-310 RVNLF
+310 RVNLY
-315 RWEWEDIENYVGG
+315 RWEWDDIENYIGG

-345 GKKFPRDP
+345 GKKFKRDP
-353 RLSWY
+353 RFSWY
-358 ATLNWHDSDI
+358 ATLDWHDSDI
-368 SEDSVNWFLF
+368 PYDDIRWYSDFLIAAEEV
-378 RTDKEKKEL
+378 RKTDTT
-387 IDWMKKYDIAGKY
+387 GKY
-400 IDRDATFDSEES
+400 
-412 RKLATERIKDKYFN
+412 KDKTVEEIKRIYFD
-426 EHMQSGKTFSV
+426 EHMQSGKTFSI

-447 EYLSYPKGDVMSINV
+447 EYLSYPKGDVVSLNV

-468 LGSDWNFTKYWFEA
+468 LGSDWDFTKYWLEA

-490 IGEVFDIEL
+490 IGEIFDIDL
-499 GTRDT
+499 GTEDT
-504 PVLFAAR
+504 PVIFAAR
-511 VRAGFSSGDI
+511 VRAGFSSGEI
-521 PFMDQYF
+521 PFMDHYF
-528 IGGDRDLRG
+528 LGGDRDLRG

-545 TEMLLA
+545 TEMFLA
-551 NFELRIPIEEAFG
+551 NFELRIPIEQAFG

-572 NAWGDSDPFIDY
+572 NAWGDSDPLIDQ
-584 LYKTVGHGAK
+584 LYRTVGRGER

>member
-1 MKFCTKLMLVS
+1 MKFFIRIVIFS
-12 LVFLLLKPSLVFAQT
+12 LVFMLVNSPLAFAQT
-27 YPDVVEL
+27 MPNVVAVE
-34 KVEGNQQV
+34 VEGNRQV
-42 DTNYILSVVGTKV
+42 DTNYILSIVGTKA
-55 GQPVDKEQL
+55 GQPAEREQI
-64 DKDIEAIYNLGFF
+64 DKDVEAIYNLGFF
-77 AYVDVMIEPLVEG
+77 SYVDVRVEPVADG
-90 VGVTYVVQENPIVRE
+90 IKVVYVVQENPVVKEI
-105 VRFEGNEVYTEEE
+105 RFEGNEVYSEDE

-130 FNSVFFRHDLERIRD
+130 FNSVFFRHDLERIRN

-150 GYVMMRIQDVQI
+150 GYAMMRVRDVQI
-162 QEGIITVK
+162 EEGVITVK

-175 VGEIVVQ
+175 VGEIAVQ
-182 GNEKTETFVIERE
+182 GNEKTQTYVIERE
-195 IKLKSGDYFNAKVLR
+195 IKLKPGDHFNAKVLR

-229 EPTEDP
+229 EPTQDP
-235 SIVNIIVSVEE
+235 AFVNIIVSVEE

-275 KGLGR
+275 KGLGH

-310 RVNLF
+310 RVNLY
-315 RWEWEDIENYVGG
+315 RWEWDDIENYIGG

-345 GKKFPRDP
+345 GKKFKRDP

-358 ATLNWHDSDI
+358 ATLDWHDSDI
-368 SEDSVNWFLF
+368 PYDDIRWYGDFESAAREVS
-378 RTDKEKKEL
+378 K
-387 IDWMKKYDIAGKY
+387 IDTTGKY
-400 IDRDATFDSEES
+400 TGKSEEEI
-412 RKLATERIKDKYFN
+412 KRIYFD
-426 EHMQSGKTFSV
+426 EHMQSGKTFSI

-447 EYLSYPKGDVMSINV
+447 EYLSYPKGDVVSLNV

-468 LGSDWNFTKYWFEA
+468 LGSDWDFTKYWLEA

-490 IGEVFDIEL
+490 IGEIFDIDL
-499 GTRDT
+499 GTEDT
-504 PVLFAAR
+504 PVIFAAR
-511 VRAGFSSGDI
+511 VRAGFSSGEI

-528 IGGDRDLRG
+528 LGGDRDLRG

-545 TEMLLA
+545 TEMFLA
-551 NFELRIPIEEAFG
+551 NFELRIPIEQAFG

-572 NAWGDSDPFIDY
+572 NAWGDSDPLIDY
-584 LYKTVGHGAK
+584 LYRTVGHGES